1 MASNRSCI
9 CCGDK
14 YSYCPSCGSDRFKP
28 AWYATFCSET
38 CKTLWETLSKYSMKF
53 VSEKEAAETIQSLSL
68 KDKSQYVACVQRDM
82 EKFLIKTTKP
92 KRTKKTEPKIPEPV
106 AANAVEEEPVP
117 TEELIPAE
125 AVISVEETIPVAEEL
140 HEGVNK
146 TEENK

>member
-1 MASNRSCI
+1 MASKRSCI
-9 CCGDK
+9 CCNEK

-28 AWYATFCSET
+28 TWHSTFCSET
-38 CKTLWETLSKYSMKF
+38 CKDLWETLSKYSMKF
-53 VSEKEAAETIQSLSL
+53 IEEDEARLIIQALPL
-68 KDKSQYVACVQRDM
+68 KDKAQYVACVQRDM
-82 EKFLIKTTKP
+82 EKFLVKPSKP
-92 KRTKKTEPKIPEPV
+92 KRTKKTEPKISEPV

>member
-38 CKTLWETLSKYSMKF
+38 CKTLWETLSRYSMKF
-53 VSEKEAAETIQSLSL
+53 IDKKEATEIIQSLPL
-68 KDKSQYVACVQRDM
+68 KDKSQYVACVQRDV
-82 EKFLIKTTKP
+82 EKFLAKP
-92 KRTKKTEPKIPEPV
+92 KRTKKTEPKISEPV

-125 AVISVEETIPVAEEL
+125 AVTSVEETIPVIEEI
-140 HEGVNK
+140 HEVIIK
-146 TEENK
+146 TEE